1 MTNPYFEIR
10 RSPVH
15 GRGAF
20 ALKKIRKGTRLVEYT
35 GEKISHAESDIR
47 YDETKMKAHHT
58 FLFTLDSRTVVDG
71 AVNGNESRFINHSC
85 APNCD
90 ATIEKRHIWI
100 EANRTI
106 QPGEEIAYDYNFERT
121 EKMTEAD
128 EKLYVCRCGA
138 PECRGTILSA
148 KTTYPRKTANRG
160 RKKRSAVK
168 NGTKGRRK
176 KGSAR

>member
-1 MTNPYFEIR
+1 MKNKYFEIR

-20 ALKKIRKGTRLVEYT
+20 AIKTIRKGTRLVEYV
-35 GEKISHAESDIR
+35 GEHISPAESDRR
-47 YDETKMKAHHT
+47 YDDTKTKTHHT

-71 AVNGNESRFINHSC
+71 GVDGNESRFINHSC

-90 ATIEKRHIWI
+90 AIIEKRHIWI
-100 EANRTI
+100 EANQTI
-106 QPGEEIAYDYNFERT
+106 RPGEELNYDYNYERT
-121 EKMTEAD
+121 EKTTAAD

-148 KTTYPRKTANRG
+148 KTTVKRKPAKKGKKGKKRAAAKKG
-160 RKKRSAVK
+160 AKAKKRSA
-168 NGTKGRRK
+168 R
-176 KGSAR
+176 